1 MNIIYNSAIIPPVEE
16 IIEVY
21 KSSGINRPITD
32 TDRIRQMYEHSN
44 VILTAWHENRLVG
57 ISRALT
63 DYCYC
68 CYLSDLAVCKP
79 YQKQGIGKSLVK
91 LTKDKLGES
100 VTLILL
106 AAPEAIN
113 YYGKI
118 GMASINNGF
127 MIRRS
132 I

>member
-1 MNIIYNSAIIPPVEE
+1 MKIIYSSTLTPPVEE

-21 KSSGINRPITD
+21 KSSGINRPIAD

-44 VILTAWHENRLVG
+44 LILTAWHENRLVG
-57 ISRALT
+57 IARSLT

-68 CYLSDLAVCKP
+68 CYLSDLAVSKA
-79 YQKQGIGKSLVK
+79 YQKKGIGKSLVK

-106 AAPEAIN
+106 SAPEAMG

-118 GMASINNGF
+118 GMNSISNGF
-127 MIRRS
+127 MIRRTL
-132 I
+132 